1 MRIETAVAT
10 MGVLFLGFSSA
21 GAETPFKLGT
31 FERSGRTFPGLVR
44 EDRWVVDIAA
54 ANTRLQKRHADWKLL
69 VIPAGMKELIERY
82 DDGLRERLHAIANA
96 TAAAPGVD
104 VYEVKALR
112 VRPPVPDP
120 ETMVNAAVN
129 YVEHGAE
136 VAGGAAPPPS
146 PTVAPSVPGLWE
158 RGAAD
163 ARWTP
168 YLFLKA
174 RSALAADGEA
184 IRIPPG
190 RDKIDWECE
199 LAVIVG
205 RRASRVP
212 IAQARDHIFGYTLE
226 DDVSDRGGRG
236 DPRHG
241 SDWLV
246 GKSHDTF
253 APVGPFIVPKEF
265 VPDPQALAIRFTLSG
280 TVMQDS
286 STARMTHTVDEL
298 LQYASNILT
307 LRPGDVISTGSP
319 AGVGFTRNPPIFMKP
334 GDVAA
339 CTIERIGTLTNPVTA
354 AEK

>member
-1 MRIETAVAT
+1 MRTETALAAMAV
-10 MGVLFLGFSSA
+10 FSLGLSSA
-21 GAETPFKLGT
+21 GADTPFKLGT
-31 FERSGRTFPGLVR
+31 FERNGRTFPGLVLD
-44 EDRWVVDIAA
+44 DRWVVDIAA
-54 ANTRLQKRHADWKLL
+54 ANARLQKRHADWKPL
-69 VIPAGMKELIERY
+69 VMPAGMKALIERY
-82 DDGLRERLHAIANA
+82 DDGLRERLHAIANE
-96 TAAAPGVD
+96 TGAAPGVD

-136 VAGGAAPPPS
+136 VAGGAAPSPS
-146 PTVAPSVPGLWE
+146 ATVAPSVPGLWE
-158 RGAAD
+158 RRAD
-163 ARWTP
+163 DPRWTP

-212 IAQARDHIFGYTLE
+212 GDRARDHIFGYTME
-226 DDVSDRGGRG
+226 NDVSDRGGRG
-236 DPRHG
+236 DARHG

-246 GKSHDTF
+246 GKGHDTF

-265 VPDPQALAIRFTLSG
+265 VPDPQALRIRFSLSG
-280 TVMQDS
+280 TLMQDS
-286 STARMTHTVDEL
+286 STARMTHTVDEM

-319 AGVGFTRNPPIFMKP
+319 AGVGFTRTPPIFMKP
-334 GDVAA
+334 GDVAV
-339 CTIERIGTLTNPVTA
+339 CTIERIGTLTNPVTGG
-354 AEK
+354 EE